1 MKAIADFFYIGGY
14 AWYVWGSYGVCLV
27 FIIAE
32 VILLKRGHKTLKSR
46 LSRIARLDNSDND

>member
-27 FIIAE
+27 FVVAEIIL
-32 VILLKRGHKTLKSR
+32 VKNSHKTLKSR
-46 LSRIARLDNSDND
+46 LNRIARLDNSSND